1 MVMKV
6 LEKKDDKE
14 NWECWRGGAVAVFCI
29 RQTHQKERKKHPGV
43 GTGTLAAG
51 STLEGMDLVKTL
63 HRPGSGLRAIWA
75 VNSSIPRT

>member
-51 STLEGMDLVKTL
+51 S
-63 HRPGSGLRAIWA
+63 IF
-75 VNSSIPRT
+75 